1 MARTQDKNVFLIVSG
16 NTERIKHLSEV
27 FNTHYPGCSIFH
39 AADWFDTKYKIDN
52 LFPKIIFVDEYLPKA
67 SGLEIV
73 QKVVKERNNAKIQI
87 VIMTIV
93 ADHDLFNKEPTKN
106 RIQFLT
112 EPDDENA
119 LLRCMSS
126 ILAPT
131 MPASSAIQSPHQEYT
146 LRHLNAG
153 ELLFSEGEEAKVVYI
168 VKNGT
173 LRAYSD
179 SVSGNRIT
187 LGDISAG
194 EFVGEMGH
202 FNHEA
207 RSATVEAVSDVDL
220 VEIPLSSLENVI
232 FSKPSWAKALVKTL
246 SQRLRRANKVLTG

>member
-16 NTERIKHLSEV
+16 STSRIKFLSAI
-27 FNTHYPGCSIFH
+27 FNSHYPGCSIFH

-52 LFPKIIFVDEYLPKA
+52 LFPKFMFIDEYLPKG
-67 SGLEIV
+67 SGLDIAG
-73 QKVVKERNNAKIQI
+73 KVLKEKNNANIQL

-93 ADHDLFNKEPTKN
+93 ADHDHFENEPSKK

-112 EPDDENA
+112 EPENESA
-119 LLRCMSS
+119 V
-126 ILAPT
+126 LACLSPVLGAT
-131 MPASSAIQSPHQEYT
+131 PAETQPHQEYT
-146 LRHLNAG
+146 LRHLHAG
-153 ELLFSEGEEAKVVYI
+153 ELLFAEGEEAKVVYI

-179 SVSGNRIT
+179 SISGARVT
-187 LGDISAG
+187 LGDITAG

-202 FNHEA
+202 FNHEP
-207 RSATVEAVSDVDL
+207 RSATVEALSDVEL
-220 VEIPLSSLENVI
+220 VEIPLNSLENVI

-246 SQRLRRANKVLTG
+246 SLRLRRANKVLTG